1 MVNTSAPASASIS
14 VLTDSIPALCHIPRS
29 RITDFSYL
37 ITEQFVAQPPRS
49 FLNIN
54 INEIEMSIIA
64 DAEAMRGFASFI
76 RADTERIRRAFK
88 NDSRSSPDEVVEI
101 SEETWS
107 VIIVETKEAPPE
119 DVTLGEHKPCIT
131 IGTVTPILMFFRTSQ
146 LLHTE

>member
-1 MVNTSAPASASIS
+1 MVKTSAPASVSTS
-14 VLTDSIPALCHIPRS
+14 VLTVSIPALCHIPRS

-49 FLNIN
+49 FLNIT

-64 DAEAMRGFASFI
+64 DAEAMRGFASFV
-76 RADTERIRRAFK
+76 RTDTERIRRAFK
-88 NDSRSSPDEVVEI
+88 NDSRGSPDEVVEI

-119 DVTLGEHKPCIT
+119 DVTLGEHGSCIT
-131 IGTVTPILMFFRTSQ
+131 IGTLAPILMLFRTS
-146 LLHTE
+146 

>member
-1 MVNTSAPASASIS
+1 MKQCILTSS
-14 VLTDSIPALCHIPRS
+14 VLALCHIPRP

-49 FLNIN
+49 FLNITV
-54 INEIEMSIIA
+54 NEIEMSLIA

-76 RADTERIRRAFK
+76 RTDTERIRRAIKSGSQSF
-88 NDSRSSPDEVVEI
+88 PDEIVEI

-119 DVTLGEHKPCIT
+119 DVTLGEP
-131 IGTVTPILMFFRTSQ
+131 RS
-146 LLHTE
+146 